1 MSALNHQQQKLL
13 AALRA
18 EHLIPKLYARLSLER
33 YTASD
38 EDIRRMS
45 SWPESIAKDEGWQLL
60 KLSIDEPR
68 AWPSVWHQAVERGFS
83 PVSDHHHALLFERLS
98 ERFAKDEDFEGALWA
113 FNECIGAWRRVMRG
127 DYVLGLLHDLA
138 PEADAQTTQAHRDAL
153 KDLLDPLVDARRTQL
168 RAALRLEDTPQQG
181 EQIER
186 RVTRFAWGALEMIPL
201 ILNDVGMDPLGALA
215 RAKARAKSH
224 QQQLRAQV
232 VERFKHRLEALDLSE
247 ETKDSVMPALEWA
260 HAAFELIGA
269 DLESCIELVHQCV
282 ELGWT
287 LRRLGRDESDE
298 FKLMFAMMNP
308 FNEQLANNMDDPISL
323 GHNSK
328 VADFLVFRG
337 ELATAR
343 PERKA
348 IFERALTICPG
359 HRNSTMLYSY
369 ELIYEANQLLGQS
382 KVRDLTGVKGGGQGT
397 LLEAWAKVQQVEQLY
412 PQNKNL
418 EKTRAQAIE
427 LAKQAHIELPGRAK
441 STKD

>member
-45 SWPESIAKDEGWQLL
+45 SWPESITKDEGWQLI
-60 KLSIDEPR
+60 KLSLDEPR
-68 AWPSVWHQAVERGFS
+68 AWPGAWHQAVERGFS

-98 ERFAKDEDFEGALWA
+98 DRFAKDEDFEGALWA
-113 FNECIGAWRRVMRG
+113 FNECISAWRRVMRG
-127 DYVLGLLHDLA
+127 DYVIKLLHDLA
-138 PEADAQTTQAHRDAL
+138 PEADEQTAAAHRATL
-153 KDLLDPLVDARRTQL
+153 KDLLDPLVDARRAQL
-168 RAALRLEDTPQQG
+168 AAALRLEDTPQQG

-186 RVTRFAWGALEMIPL
+186 RVTRFAWSALEMIQL
-201 ILNDVGMDPLGALA
+201 ILTDSGQDPIGALA
-215 RAKARAKSH
+215 RAKARAKAH

-232 VERFKHRLEALDLSE
+232 IERFKRMLESLNLSE
-247 ETKDSVMPALEWA
+247 EAKDSVLPTLDWA
-260 HAAFELIGA
+260 RAVFELIGA
-269 DLESCIELVHQCV
+269 DLESCIEIVHQVV

-298 FKLMFAMMNP
+298 FKFMFISMST
-308 FNEQLANNMDDPISL
+308 FNEQLANNIHDPLSL

-328 VADFLVFRG
+328 VSDYLVFQG
-337 ELATAR
+337 ELATDR

-348 IFERALTICPG
+348 IFERSLAICPG

-369 ELIYEANQLLGQS
+369 ELVYEANQLLGQS
-382 KVRDLTGVKGGGQGT
+382 KVRDLTGVKGGGQNT
-397 LLEAWAKVQQVEQLY
+397 LLEAWAKLQQVEQLY

-418 EKTRAQAIE
+418 EKARAQAIE
-427 LAKQAHIELPGRAK
+427 LAKQARIELPGHTPK
-441 STKD
+441 